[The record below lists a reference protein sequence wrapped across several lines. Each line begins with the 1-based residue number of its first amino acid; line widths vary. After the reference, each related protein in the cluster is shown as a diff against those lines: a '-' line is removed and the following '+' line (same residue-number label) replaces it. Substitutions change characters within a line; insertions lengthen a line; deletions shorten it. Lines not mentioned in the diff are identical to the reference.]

1 MVKEEFDKRWPP
13 DQGPPSK
20 VNERKG
26 DSKSEINEKK
36 EGSKKIK
43 QPSKRIRS
51 KGPELLRQEPDD
63 DKNVD

>member
-20 VNERKG
+20 INERKG
-26 DSKSEINEKK
+26 DSKSEISEKK

-51 KGPELLRQEPDD
+51 KELLPQEPDD